1 MNTTISEK
9 GTHLAVAATEQSF
22 ADEVLKSSVPVVVDF
37 WAGWCG
43 PCRTLAPVLE
53 EVAVN
58 LKGKAK
64 VVKVDVDANP
74 ELTQQYGIQSL
85 PTLIFFKQGKPVSQ
99 LVGVTSRRTV
109 EAKLQELA
117 G

>member
-1 MNTTISEK
+1 MNATINEK
-9 GTHLAVAATEQSF
+9 GTHLAIAATEQSF
-22 ADEVLKSSVPVVVDF
+22 ADEVLKSAVPVLVDF

-53 EVAVN
+53 EVARQFD
-58 LKGKAK
+58 GRAK

-74 ELTQQYGIQSL
+74 ELTQQYGIQAL
-85 PTLIFFKQGKPVSQ
+85 PTLIFFKNGQPAAQ
-99 LVGVTSRRTV
+99 LVGVTSRRTL